1 MWRMEECPVMGENP
15 WWHPGED
22 DLDWNEPL
30 PHVIELAPDYCAE
43 LPLWGASWN
52 IAWQY
57 TKFSPGLLD
66 RLAAWQREFD
76 ANFHWDTGWRS
87 AAIRDHWA
95 SQAQELAADV
105 RGELGTRAE
114 LTVRLWPLQD
124 NDASSPPR

>member
-1 MWRMEECPVMGENP
+1 MGENP

-30 PHVIELAPDYCAE
+30 PEVIELAPDYGAE
-43 LPLWGASWN
+43 LPLWGGDSSGN

-57 TKFSPGLLD
+57 TKFPPRLLD

-76 ANFHWDTGWRS
+76 DNFHWDSGWQS
-87 AAIRDHWA
+87 AETRDRWA
-95 SQAQELAADV
+95 SQAQQLAADV
-105 RGELGTRAE
+105 RTELGTRAE

-124 NDASSPPR
+124 NP